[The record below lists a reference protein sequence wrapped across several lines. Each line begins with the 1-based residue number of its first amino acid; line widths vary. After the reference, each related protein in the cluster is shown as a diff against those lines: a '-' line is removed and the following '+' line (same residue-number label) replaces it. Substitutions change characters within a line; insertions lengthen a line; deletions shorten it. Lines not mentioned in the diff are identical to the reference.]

1 MNPVSAN
8 TEPSAVLRNGFF
20 QGLEQPLQQVEE
32 TLKNELRS
40 DTNFVDELLTYVGSM
55 GGKRMRPAIMLLSA
69 QAVGR
74 VNQDHITLAAVV
86 EMIHMATLV
95 HDDILDDAETRRHRQ
110 TVNKKWDNQ
119 SSVLLGDYLFTHSF
133 YLASTLD
140 TTYGCRIIGQST
152 NKVCAG
158 ELQQVGNRGN
168 LRLTEEEYFE
178 IINGKT
184 AELCACATHLGAYY
198 AGADATLVE
207 KFERFGRELGLAF
220 QIADDL
226 LDLTGDEKKTGKSL
240 GSDLENQKLTL
251 PLIHLVRSAEPEDQ
265 RLVLRILDEPITAE
279 SRRVLQNQL
288 DKYGSLEYAK
298 QTAISLAH
306 SAVAQLVDVADSK
319 AKDTLVAMAEFVVAR
334 TH

>member
-1 MNPVSAN
+1 MA
-8 TEPSAVLRNGFF
+8 
-20 QGLEQPLQQVEE
+20 QVEE
-32 TLKNELRS
+32 TLRNELRS
-40 DTNFVDELLTYVGSM
+40 NTNFVDELLTYVGSM
-55 GGKRMRPAIMLLSA
+55 GGKRMRPAIMLLAA
-69 QAVGR
+69 QCVGK
-74 VNQDHITLAAVV
+74 VAKEHITLAAVV

-95 HDDILDDAETRRHRQ
+95 HDDILDDAETRRHCQ
-110 TVNKKWDNQ
+110 TVNKRWDNQ

-168 LRLTEEEYFE
+168 LHLTEEEYFE

-198 AGADATLVE
+198 AGGDADAVQRLE
-207 KFERFGRELGLAF
+207 QFGRDLGLAF

-226 LDLTGDEKKTGKSL
+226 LDLLGDEQETGKSL
-240 GSDLENQKLTL
+240 GSDLDKQKLTL
-251 PLIHLVRSAEPEDQ
+251 PLIHLVRSASPEDQ
-265 RLVLRILDEPITAE
+265 KTVLGILGEPITADA
-279 SRRVLQNQL
+279 RRVLQL
-288 DKYGSLEYAK
+288 HLEKYGSLEYAK
-298 QTAISLAH
+298 QTAIRLARN
-306 SAVAQLVDVADSK
+306 AVAQLETLADSK
-319 AKDTLVAMAEFVVAR
+319 ARDTLIAMADFVVAR